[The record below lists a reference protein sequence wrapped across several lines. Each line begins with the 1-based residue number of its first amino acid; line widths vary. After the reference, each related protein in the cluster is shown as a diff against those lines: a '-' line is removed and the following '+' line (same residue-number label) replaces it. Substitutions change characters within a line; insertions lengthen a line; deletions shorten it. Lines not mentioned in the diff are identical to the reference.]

1 MEGVILN
8 RQLKSANQAFKDAK
22 WHEAALLYEQVYQL
36 EKKAR
41 KSITCWLKA
50 SMKTNNINWLT
61 KSC

>member
-36 EKKAR
+36 EKKRESQSLAG
-41 KSITCWLKA
+41 
-50 SMKTNNINWLT
+50 
-61 KSC
+61 